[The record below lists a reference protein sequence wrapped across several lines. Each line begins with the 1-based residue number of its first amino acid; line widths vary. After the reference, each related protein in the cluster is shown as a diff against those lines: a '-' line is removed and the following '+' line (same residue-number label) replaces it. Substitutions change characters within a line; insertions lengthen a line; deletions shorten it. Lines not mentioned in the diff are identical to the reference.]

1 MGIAGRRYGPR
12 LPMRCDDN
20 DDVWCV
26 VFREIVDGESA
37 DGSGAHRRLEAVRL
51 ELERADDVR
60 RQQLAEKRH
69 LSNNIELVESQLKEA
84 EAQVVALLVERDDFP
99 SSSSS
104 SSSTCVSSDDRKLK
118 LSQPLDA
125 KSQEFLIAERQR
137 HLEEDRE
144 VAQRSDPDGQ
154 ITTDAGSPSTAGVTR
169 PNESGNGRKDD
180 KYLASKSRET
190 CACSNIFASDTA
202 SGDTGCGSLS
212 ENSDLFIDRHRLATL
227 V

>member
-1 MGIAGRRYGPR
+1 
-12 LPMRCDDN
+12 MRCDDN

-69 LSNNIELVESQLKEA
+69 LSNNIELVESQLNEA
-84 EAQVVALLVERDDFP
+84 EARFVALLVERDDFP

-104 SSSTCVSSDDRKLK
+104 SSSSTCVSSDDRK

-137 HLEEDRE
+137 HLKEDRE

-154 ITTDAGSPSTAGVTR
+154 MTTDAGSPSTAGVTR

-180 KYLASKSRET
+180 KYRASKSRET

-212 ENSDLFIDRHRLATL
+212 GNSDLFIDRHRLATL